1 MNMDFTFEESPWERT
16 LDTLHPGD
24 SFSAARFLTLMEGED
39 EAAVEDAFADLEMS
53 RVTLDITDLPKASG
67 TGEAAVRLRREE
79 QLAGRADFVRTLDEN
94 DPLRLYLEE
103 LAGIPAFGDPALLA
117 LELAEGNTSVQER
130 LVNLS
135 LSRVVELAKAHT
147 GQGVLLMDL
156 IQEGSLGLWEGILAY
171 EGGEFEPHIQWWIR
185 QGMAKAVVLQARAGG
200 VLEHMRKNMEAFREA
215 DRRLLTEL
223 GRNATL
229 EEIAAELHISPEEA
243 DVLQELIRSA
253 QALEKATRAPAESEE
268 GETEAVEDTA
278 QFKARQR
285 VLDMLSG
292 LTEQEAQVVTLRFG
306 LEGGA
311 PMTAQETGRKLGLTA
326 DQVVALET
334 AALAKMRKEEEN
346 S

>member
-1 MNMDFTFEESPWERT
+1 MTDFTFERSPWDVCADSLKRGQT
-16 LDTLHPGD
+16 L
-24 SFSAARFLTLMEGED
+24 SAVRFLTLLDREEED
-39 EAAVEDAFADLEMS
+39 AVEEAFLTLQEK
-53 RVTLDITDLPKASG
+53 RVTLDLSDLPRTYGSG
-67 TGEAAVRLRREE
+67 ETEQQLHREE
-79 QLAGRADFVRTLDEN
+79 ELVKTGDLLGNLSDRE
-94 DPLRLYLEE
+94 PLKAFLEE
-103 LAGIPAFGDPALLA
+103 LAMIPVAGDPQVLA
-117 LELAEGNTSVQER
+117 MQYAEGDTSVAQR
-130 LVNLS
+130 LSDLC
-135 LSRVVELAKAHT
+135 LSRVVEEAKNHT
-147 GQGVLLMDL
+147 GRGVLLMDL

-243 DVLQELIRSA
+243 DMLQEQIRSA

-292 LTEQEAQVVTLRFG
+292 LTGQEAQVVTLRFG